1 MRLRSL
7 TTRMATNFLTEAMM
21 PPQPDDP
28 QEVRD
33 SEKKQREL
41 WAKGAHAQGKDEY
54 IRYSSIV
61 GLPVKKRIIQTFDK
75 LIKLDSILAMHVQ
88 KKEWA
93 KTKIVY
99 LQIKEIRN
107 ENPDPKMIEKL
118 EKLAGGIVDESLLK
132 ENLTSKLNSAIK
144 KIQSDGSMWKKVK
157 QGSINSPEIATIQKA
172 LTQLGFP
179 AGKADGWFGKTT
191 AKAVMA
197 FQKSKGLKVDGDPGP
212 NTLKAMMNAV
222 KGGRGDGKAELAQ
235 RKKDADIAKAQ
246 DKAKADAAATDKY
259 QNDKIDD
266 IANKSDAEAKAKAD
280 ADKKA
285 LDTTPKKPVAEF
297 KSLATALQN
306 GDNLKKGDMVLIDGK
321 EAYVDSISG
330 QVFFLN
336 KDGTPF
342 DDRETK
348 PVADFK
354 GAETPDEVIK
364 IATDA
369 LADLQD
375 DADSV
380 DIDAV
385 ATVIKAAEANMPKI
399 ATPVQKA
406 ETSKKIIAMVDTAE
420 LNNPQVKAALAKPQM
435 AVDVAD
441 AKDEDE
447 IEEALRKFVRSVFP
461 EAIPASLR
469 GKIPADEVAKMS
481 MRTIVKQAQEEG
493 LMSAFV
499 DPSRATNIIQDEI
512 KKITSN
518 TSNDSSTNSVSEP
531 TSNEYDPKKELASL
545 TKEQSKEAIR
555 KLIADKRYIDALTAI
570 EYDKRVIMDKETK
583 DALIK
588 LAAKEALGKNESL
601 EEKQIWARS
610 GQKVVR
616 KYRCTA
622 GIRKG
627 RIVAQ
632 MAQCFA
638 APDLK
643 KRFSLKRTKARLG
656 GRMVRKAKRTKR
668 VNPASRRVQALNK
681 GK

>member
-7 TTRMATNFLTEAMM
+7 TTRMATNFLAEAMM

-157 QGSINSPEIATIQKA
+157 QGSINSPEVATIQKA

-212 NTLKAMMNAV
+212 NTLKAMINAV
-222 KGGRGDGKAELAQ
+222 GGRGKEYEKPGERQAYLDKN
-235 RKKDADIAKAQ
+235 
-246 DKAKADAAATDKY
+246 KAKADAAANDKY

-297 KSLATALQN
+297 KSLATALVN
-306 GDNLKKGDMVLIDGK
+306 GDDLKKGDMVLIDGR
-321 EAYVDSISG
+321 EAYVDSYGG

-354 GAETPDEVIK
+354 GAKTPDEVIK

-369 LADLQD
+369 LADITD
-375 DADSV
+375 DADNI

-385 ATVIKAAEANMPKI
+385 ATVIKAAEANMPSI

-518 TSNDSSTNSVSEP
+518 TSNDSSTNSVEEP
-531 TSNEYDPKKELASL
+531 TSNEYDPKKELQSL
-545 TKEQSKEAIR
+545 TLEQSKEAIR
-555 KLIADKRYIDALTAI
+555 ELIKADRYIDALAAI
-570 EYDKRVIMDKETK
+570 EYDKRITLPKKDY
-583 DALIK
+583 DALVT
-588 LAAKEALGKNESL
+588 LASEEALGKNESL